1 MIERTNKS
9 YYDTIQHFSNS
20 NNDYGMKI
28 FDINGKVS
36 NELNSLTSLTNDK
49 NKISKEWFKFSS
61 ENVHFNRTIEKNNLF
76 KEDVGEKNEK
86 IKKHDEEKFQE
97 IDRLTEHSVLE
108 YDSLERKLMNNSR
121 LKKLEDENMELLSKI
136 TKLESYSHMAQAKIA
151 EIKNTLRL

>member
-1 MIERTNKS
+1 MTKIKYLKICLSFHLRTF
-9 YYDTIQHFSNS
+9 TLI
-20 NNDYGMKI
+20 
-28 FDINGKVS
+28 
-36 NELNSLTSLTNDK
+36 
-49 NKISKEWFKFSS
+49 
-61 ENVHFNRTIEKNNLF
+61 TIEKNNLF

-136 TKLESYSHMAQAKIA
+136 TKLESDSHMAQAKIA